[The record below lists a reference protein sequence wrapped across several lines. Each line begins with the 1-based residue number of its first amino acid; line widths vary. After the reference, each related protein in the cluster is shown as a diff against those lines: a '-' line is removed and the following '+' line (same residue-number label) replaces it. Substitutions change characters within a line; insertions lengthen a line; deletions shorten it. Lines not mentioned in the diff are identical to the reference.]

1 MLRLTKEEPDG
12 LMSQDVI
19 SKKTGSGGTRKLPLV
34 FREPGMAMLS
44 SKIPGTGNGSA
55 LKHN

>member
-1 MLRLTKEEPDG
+1 
-12 LMSQDVI
+12 MSQDVI
-19 SKKTGSGGTRKLPLV
+19 SKKPGSGGTRKLPLV